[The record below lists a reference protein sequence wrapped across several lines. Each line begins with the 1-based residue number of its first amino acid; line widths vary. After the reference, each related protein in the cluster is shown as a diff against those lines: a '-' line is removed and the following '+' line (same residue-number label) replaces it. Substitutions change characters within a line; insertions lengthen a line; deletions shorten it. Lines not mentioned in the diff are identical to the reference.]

1 MNRLPSL
8 ARLLGITALLLIG
21 GCSWFKHRPAQ
32 AGTEG
37 AEAVAAAEATAAAQ
51 VSAAAEAEAAT
62 EAQAASAAAST
73 DAAGALAED
82 FYVMHQRLG
91 NSGLPNA
98 GSMNA
103 YNAFL
108 CPRLSALIVEARQRQ
123 QQFAIAHPE
132 DKPPLVDGDLF
143 SSLVEGPESVTARET
158 VFEGDSARVTLA
170 MTHGDGDKTTKWN
183 DTMVLMRD
191 DGIWCID
198 DVEYH
203 GQWPFANRGRLSDAL
218 KADF

>member
-8 ARLLGITALLLIG
+8 ARMLGITALLLLG
-21 GCSWFKHRPAQ
+21 GCAWFKHKPAN
-32 AGTEG
+32 AGAEG
-37 AEAVAAAEATAAAQ
+37 AEATVAADAVAATQAQDASETAAPP
-51 VSAAAEAEAAT
+51 
-62 EAQAASAAAST
+62 T

-91 NSGLPNA
+91 SSGLPNG

-108 CPRLSALIVEARQRQ
+108 CPRLGALINDARQRQ
-123 QQFAIAHPE
+123 QQFAAAHPE

-143 SSLVEGPESVTARET
+143 SSLVEGPESVKARET
-158 VFEGDSARVTLA
+158 VLDGDSARVSLA
-170 MTHGDGDKTTKWN
+170 MSYGEGDNATKWN

>member
-8 ARLLGITALLLIG
+8 ARLLGITALLLVG
-21 GCSWFKHRPAQ
+21 GCSWFKHKPAQ
-32 AGTEG
+32 AGSEG
-37 AEAVAAAEATAAAQ
+37 AEAVAAAEATAAAEA
-51 VSAAAEAEAAT
+51 SAAAEAEAAT
-62 EAQAASAAAST
+62 EAQEASAAT
-73 DAAGALAED
+73 DAAGTLAED
-82 FYVMHQRLG
+82 FYVMHQRFG

-108 CPRLSALIVEARQRQ
+108 CPRLSALIVDARQRQ
-123 QQFAIAHPE
+123 QQFAAAHPE

-143 SSLVEGPESVTARET
+143 SSLVEGPESVKARET
-158 VFEGDSARVTLA
+158 VLEGDSARVTLA
-170 MTHGDGDKTTKWN
+170 MSHGDGDRATKWN
-183 DTMVLMRD
+183 DTMVLIRD

-198 DVEYH
+198 DVEYQ
-203 GQWPFANRGRLSDAL
+203 GQWPFAHRGRLSDAL